1 MALEPKVNSH
11 VTRLNRHLPFSPSHA
26 QIYEEY
32 QTDNDSLDFK
42 TQALVYLLN
51 AINSGAKVVVLTGDA
66 GHGKTH
72 LCRRIITDYL
82 GYPSQLA
89 RDLLLSE
96 CNGLSAIPPL
106 DSESGKKPL
115 RIHKDFS
122 ELDVNDAAE
131 FIENTSC
138 YPESVTIVC
147 ANEGRLRAVISQS
160 SSGNI
165 CNQIFKTFQESF
177 RTGSCSID
185 SEVHIVNLNYQSVSD
200 SSVSKE
206 SLVKLA
212 FKKWVADDKRWNQ
225 SCGSCKYANKCPIFW
240 NRTLLASHGKDTA
253 SQRVLRIEEL
263 LSTIERL
270 GFVVTIREMLM
281 LLAYIIT
288 GGLSCVDVHR
298 QAASSK
304 IWQNRYAF
312 YNLLF
317 EKPEALPED
326 RLLKGIPI
334 LSAFFRMDPGKRAF
348 RPLDE
353 KLLNIGDVFE
363 PDQLDLKFEITLSGN
378 KKTIDASGGIDEIVG
393 NPKSKGERD
402 RESQAVLNVVTALR
416 RRAFFDDNYPSGGLL
431 NRLGF
436 SYGSQFLEII
446 SQDIPAEKMIK
457 LKNMLMAGLH
467 TVQGLR
473 MSGTET
479 NLNLV
484 DPAFGRATSDAAII
498 SRRIPSKSI
507 KLMSRR
513 SAWEVEGVEI
523 QWSLASSVD
532 WINRQVVLRVD
543 DPEKGISDLQLDLLS
558 FECLARAA
566 KGYLADDFYSHELRR
581 IRTFLGR
588 LAEGGLS
595 EYGQII
601 LFMKGRSYTVSID
614 SGVIQVGGGA

>member
-1 MALEPKVNSH
+1 MTLEPKVNSH
-11 VTRLNRHLPFSPSHA
+11 VTRLNRHLPFTPAHD

-32 QTDNDSLDFK
+32 QTDKDSLDFK
-42 TQALVYLLN
+42 TQALDYLLK
-51 AINSGAKVVVLTGDA
+51 AVNSGAKIVVLTGDA

-72 LCRRIITDYL
+72 LCRRILTEYL
-82 GYPSQLA
+82 GYSSLES
-89 RDLLLSE
+89 RDLLLKK
-96 CNGLSAIPPL
+96 CDGLSEIPPL
-106 DSESGKKPL
+106 DPGSGKKPL

-122 ELDVNDAAE
+122 ELGVDNAAGFLE
-131 FIENTSC
+131 KISDGS
-138 YPESVTIVC
+138 ESVTVVC
-147 ANEGRLRAVISQS
+147 ANEGRLRAVITHP
-160 SSGNI
+160 SSGNV
-165 CNQIFKTFQESF
+165 CNKILKTFQESF
-177 RTGSCSID
+177 RTGSCSRDGKI
-185 SEVHIVNLNYQSVSD
+185 HIVNLNYQSVSD
-200 SSVSKE
+200 SSASD

-225 SCGSCKYANKCPIFW
+225 SCGICKHAEKCPIYW
-240 NRTLLASHGKDTA
+240 NRTLLAGRSQDSA
-253 SQRVLRIEEL
+253 NQRVLRIEEL

-288 GGLSCVDVHR
+288 GGLTCTDVHR
-298 QAASSK
+298 LASSSK
-304 IWQNRYAF
+304 VWQNKYAF

-317 EKPEALPED
+317 EKPETLTED

-334 LSAFFRMDPGKRAF
+334 LSAFFRIDPGARAF

-353 KLLNIGDVFE
+353 RLINIGDVFE
-363 PDQLDLKFEITLSGN
+363 AGQLDLKFEIALNGS
-378 KKTIDASGGIDEIVG
+378 KRTIDASTGIDEIVG
-393 NPKSKGERD
+393 NPKTRSDRD
-402 RESQAVLNVVTALR
+402 KESQAVIKVVTALR
-416 RRAFFDDNYPSGGLL
+416 RRAFFDDDYLPGGLL

-436 SYGSQFLEII
+436 NYGNLFLEIL
-446 SQDIPAEKMIK
+446 SQNLAPEQMIK

-484 DPAFGRATSDAAII
+484 DPAFGQATSDAAII

-507 KLMSRR
+507 KLMSRK
-513 SAWEVEGVEI
+513 SAWEVEGAEI
-523 QWSLASSVD
+523 QWPLSSSVD
-532 WINRQVVLRVD
+532 WIDRQIVLRVED
-543 DPEKGISDLQLDLLS
+543 SEKGASDLQLDLLS

-566 KGYLADDFYSHELRR
+566 KGYLADDFYAHELRR

-588 LAEGGLS
+588 LAEGGRS
-595 EYGQII
+595 EYGQIS

-614 SGVIQVGGGA
+614 SGVIQVGGGV